1 MSPGTEIRVQPLAA
15 GAESILLE
23 AAHLFDDRLDESA
36 MRAFLADERH
46 HLLVAYVDESP
57 AGFVSAVELLHP
69 DKARPEAFLY
79 ELSVE
84 PEFRRL
90 GVATA
95 LVRELVRVCRDRG
108 CGEMFVLTDEAND
121 AALATYRTAGG
132 VREPDQ
138 VMFQWQWPPEIWPS
152 RFPRVPTD
160 DWVER
165 PPEELALK
173 YDTVQDHGWYRN
185 LDPTLERLAAILG
198 AGDLLLDYS
207 GGTGILAER
216 LLAELPGLPFG
227 ILIVDASPKFLRVAL
242 DKLGADDRMGFR
254 LIRYL
259 DAGRRLQTLQEA
271 LEPPLLERGVDAIA
285 STNAIHLYSDLD
297 DTLASWR
304 QLLRP
309 AGRIHVQSGNIG
321 VPDLPS
327 GAWIIDETVAAIN
340 GAAEELVRADG
351 RWAEYRAGL
360 DDVERRAR
368 YAALRERFF
377 LPVRPLGHYLDALEN
392 AGFRIRDVEHRPIE
406 ASAADWT
413 AFLAT
418 YHEGV
423 LGWVGGSERIEGEPP
438 TDQAVAD
445 RLELL
450 AASVERVFGGPTFE
464 AVWTYVDAE
473 AR

>member
-1 MSPGTEIRVQPLAA
+1 MAPGDEHRV
-15 GAESILLE
+15 LE
-23 AAHLFDDRLDESA
+23 AAHLFDHPLQESA
-36 MRAFLADERH
+36 VRAFLADDRH
-46 HLLVAYVDESP
+46 HLLVAYVEGRP

-69 DKARPEAFLY
+69 DKPRPEAFLY
-79 ELSVE
+79 ELGVE
-84 PEFRRL
+84 TEFRRL

-95 LVRELVRVCRDRG
+95 LVSELIRVCRERG

-121 AALATYRTAGG
+121 AAMATYRKADGAQ
-132 VREPDQ
+132 EPDQ
-138 VMFQWQWPPEIWPS
+138 VMFHWQWPPEIWPPG
-152 RFPRVPTD
+152 FARVPAD

-185 LDPTLERLAAILG
+185 LDPTLERLAAMLEPGGI
-198 AGDLLLDYS
+198 LLDYS

-216 LLAELPGLPFG
+216 LLAELPGLELG

-242 DKLGADDRMGFR
+242 DKLGGDERMGFR

-259 DAGRRLQTLQEA
+259 DAERRLQTLQEA
-271 LEPPLLERGVDAIA
+271 LEPPLLERGVDAIT
-285 STNAIHLYSDLD
+285 STNAIHLYYDLD

-309 AGRIHVQSGNIG
+309 GGRVHVQSGNIG

-340 GAAEELVRADG
+340 GAAEELVRADE
-351 RWAEYRAGL
+351 RWGAYRDGL
-360 DDVERRAR
+360 EEPERRAR
-368 YAALRERFF
+368 YATLREKFF
-377 LPVRPLGHYLDALEN
+377 LPVRPLRHYLDALEH
-392 AGFRIRDVEHRPIE
+392 AGFRILEVEHRPIE
-406 ASAADWT
+406 ASATEWT

-450 AASVERVFGGPTFE
+450 AAAVERVFGGPTFE

-473 AR
+473 GR